1 MEPND
6 LPIVCI
12 PLELPA
18 EAAAELLRFLAHLT
32 ETIERHYFGELHRLA
47 QQHSEQN
54 RNPDYSPLDRCESH
68 PPF

>member
-1 MEPND
+1 MQPND

-18 EAAAELLRFLAHLT
+18 EA
-32 ETIERHYFGELHRLA
+32 
-47 QQHSEQN
+47 
-54 RNPDYSPLDRCESH
+54 DSPLDRCESH